1 MDKIIA
7 ALLLLISEA
16 GAQTKILSLSQDN
29 LNHGVEQ
36 ISGSVFFSS
45 EGLKQ
50 IEDDKGTFS
59 RQTLVTNQTKRK
71 LTGVL
76 SQDLFSPQAESLSHK
91 DSLELFETRS
101 SLKAG
106 LFSLLVPGAGQFYN
120 GGTGNY
126 IKAAGFFA
134 LEAAAI
140 AVNIIWTNKGNN
152 QTTFFQNYADVLTLT
167 TGYSVLRYAK
177 WIQTQS

>member
-59 RQTLVTNQTKRK
+59 GK
-71 LTGVL
+71 
-76 SQDLFSPQAESLSHK
+76 H
-91 DSLELFETRS
+91 
-101 SLKAG
+101 
-106 LFSLLVPGAGQFYN
+106 
-120 GGTGNY
+120 
-126 IKAAGFFA
+126 
-134 LEAAAI
+134 
-140 AVNIIWTNKGNN
+140 
-152 QTTFFQNYADVLTLT
+152 
-167 TGYSVLRYAK
+167 
-177 WIQTQS
+177 